1 MIDKNINIQKLKD
14 DKLCYGK
21 FGQQWLSNSDIYT
34 LLNDPSSFRK
44 DKEQTKAM
52 LEGRYFHTAILE
64 KHKLDNF
71 KIIDVSS
78 RNTKLYK
85 EMLLENDNEMMLLS
99 KEKENLDKIIA
110 VLKNNTEMANSIFN
124 FENEYEVPNI
134 KEIMGFTWKGKADII
149 TPDKIIDIKTSSDIR
164 KFRFSASKYNY
175 DSQAFLYQELFGKPL
190 EFYVVDKITHQ
201 LGIYAPS
208 PEFLQRGREKVE
220 RALNVYNSF
229 FSKDSKE
236 NINQYIHYEIL

>member
-14 DKLCYGK
+14 DKLYYGK

-124 FENEYEVPNI
+124 FE
-134 KEIMGFTWKGKADII
+134 
-149 TPDKIIDIKTSSDIR
+149 
-164 KFRFSASKYNY
+164 
-175 DSQAFLYQELFGKPL
+175 
-190 EFYVVDKITHQ
+190 
-201 LGIYAPS
+201 
-208 PEFLQRGREKVE
+208 
-220 RALNVYNSF
+220 
-229 FSKDSKE
+229 
-236 NINQYIHYEIL
+236 